1 MRGHLFDIAAQI
13 SRKQI
18 IGFDAQNLGDD
29 IQFQIRHAAGLVFQ
43 SCYGFPAGVPAEKLQ
58 FLGKPVLRPP
68 FVHTEF
74 PHLGADDI

>member
-1 MRGHLFDIAAQI
+1 
-13 SRKQI
+13 
-18 IGFDAQNLGDD
+18 
-29 IQFQIRHAAGLVFQ
+29 
-43 SCYGFPAGVPAEKLQ
+43 LQ